1 MRLKTQEDKKMGY
14 QTVNSDVVL
23 VGAGANQD
31 IQPPATQD
39 WEVTAIGSSVWVG
52 VQPFQVPQVTV
63 SLFDGTNIAQIMR
76 STDVRG
82 WYRRQKLH
90 INNTNYLRLNNP
102 GGAGANIS
110 WSARL
115 TRFFGAGSSNVI
127 SDLQVLGAAATF
139 DVRPVAGIDWLITDV
154 GSANWLGAAPAGVPN
169 IDLDLTDGTFTAQIL
184 DPASGRLW
192 EAELELFSSRLNY
205 LNIANVAAVQAVV
218 CFVGVIYRSYGGS
231 GDSVVINDLLNAG
244 AAASV
249 DFRPAAG
256 YEWRITAVAAATWVG
271 VPPLLFPDITV
282 HIFDGTLASM
292 VQSQINWMQQ
302 GHAMEIIID
311 NTNYLRIT
319 NTNAAGQNVGMVGE
333 RVQRYAS

>member
-1 MRLKTQEDKKMGY
+1 MGY
-14 QTVNSDVVL
+14 QTVNSDVAL

-31 IQPPATQD
+31 VRPPATQD
-39 WEVTAIGSSVWVG
+39 WEVTAIGSSAWVG

-63 SLFDGTNIAQIMR
+63 SLFDGTNIAQLLT

-82 WYRRQKLH
+82 WYRPLRLH
-90 INNTNYLRLNNP
+90 INNGNYLRLNNP
-102 GGAGANIS
+102 GAAGANIS

-115 TRFFGAGSSNVI
+115 TRFFGAGASNVI

-139 DVRPVAGIDWLITDV
+139 DVRPVAGLDWLITDV
-154 GSANWLGAAPAGVPN
+154 GSDAWLGAAPAGVPN
-169 IDLDLTDGTFTAQIL
+169 IDLDLTDGTLQAQIL

-192 EAELELFSSRLNY
+192 ESELELFSSRTNY
-205 LNIANVAAVQAVV
+205 LQVQNMAAVQAVV
-218 CFVGVIYRSYGGS
+218 CFTGVIYRDYGGS

-244 AAASV
+244 GAASV

-256 YEWRITAVAAATWVG
+256 YEWRVTAVAGATWVG

-282 HIFDGTLASM
+282 HIFDGTLASQI
-292 VQSQINWMQQ
+292 QSQINWMNQ
-302 GHAMEIIID
+302 GHRMEILVD

-319 NTNAAGQNVGMVGE
+319 NTNAAAQNVGVVGE
-333 RVQRYAS
+333 RTQRYA